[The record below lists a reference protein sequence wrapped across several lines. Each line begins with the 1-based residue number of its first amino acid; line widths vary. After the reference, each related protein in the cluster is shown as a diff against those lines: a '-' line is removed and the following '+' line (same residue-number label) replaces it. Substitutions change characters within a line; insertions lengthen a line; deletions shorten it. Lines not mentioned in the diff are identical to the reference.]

1 MDLSANICGLKIDPA
16 WGNGSGVFSKLERLK
31 KIMEYDIGWGFVKS
45 TGLKPRAG
53 NLEPTIAQI
62 TEDTFINA
70 MGLPNCGY
78 RNLKEEL
85 KELYPFNKPIVC
97 SVYGETED
105 ETAEVAKYLEDCCDA
120 VELNFSCPNIKPNE
134 RTGVTIGRDPERVR
148 SFTEA
153 VKNKVNK
160 PVIVKLTPSVYDIGE
175 IAKAAED
182 AGADAISAINTMPG
196 GMLIDIYAKKPVLT
210 AKFGGVS
217 GRGIKGIAVGSIYK
231 IYESVDVPVIGG
243 GGITNAKDLIEIVE
257 AGASVG
263 SISTDFR
270 EKRNSEIEMSLIGM
284 GGAVEIILEKM
295 GASSLK
301 ELVGVAHE

>member
-1 MDLSANICGLKIDPA
+1 M
-16 WGNGSGVFSKLERLK
+16 
-31 KIMEYDIGWGFVKS
+31 
-45 TGLKPRAG
+45 
-53 NLEPTIAQI
+53 
-62 TEDTFINA
+62 
-70 MGLPNCGY
+70 
-78 RNLKEEL
+78 
-85 KELYPFNKPIVC
+85 
-97 SVYGETED
+97 
-105 ETAEVAKYLEDCCDA
+105 
-120 VELNFSCPNIKPNE
+120 
-134 RTGVTIGRDPERVR
+134 
-148 SFTEA
+148 
-153 VKNKVNK
+153 
-160 PVIVKLTPSVYDIGE
+160 YDIGE